1 MPGIHLGN
9 LIDAEPDGQPAPTAT
24 GDNATGVNDED
35 GVRFTSPLHL
45 GQTARL
51 EVIAS
56 TNGQLSAWIDFNHE
70 GGWAQANEQVLAS
83 VALQP
88 GTNLLTLSIPAD
100 AALGH
105 TVARFRFSTTAD
117 LTPTGLALDGEVE
130 DYSVNVAPA
139 ADLVLTQTLLD
150 SQLFDSQLSTLTLH
164 ATNTGPSAAT
174 SVLLTHLLS
183 RRSTYVSAIS
193 SQGNCTHLNGVVTCA
208 LGTLPTGA
216 GISVTLTTTIGQGTN
231 TSATTIRA
239 DEFDPS
245 PADANATS
253 TIIGTRRTPQFAN
266 SDIILMPLPDAG
278 AADPYPAGIIVSGVT
293 GAVHQL
299 TVTLRGLSHD
309 YPDDIDIL
317 LVGPHGQAVILMSDA
332 GFDHP
337 IVDATITFDDLLGQ
351 PLPDSIPAISTGSYR
366 PFNHAPADDSFP
378 APAPAGPYSADLS
391 AFRGTDPNGLWSLYV
406 IDDSL
411 DNGGSDVPG
420 FIADGWSLNMLTAEP
435 LADLGVTVT
444 ASSGLVSIGEAI
456 TYSISITNHGPTA
469 SSALCHYSLPP
480 SLNFISTPQGA
491 CSLLAG
497 VITCDLGEIAPGSSV
512 TFSITTAASI
522 GGGVSNVFTVTGSAL
537 DLFTSN
543 NSAPASLFVRPLVNL
558 ALAASA
564 PASPFLLLQPSLYFV
579 SLTNHGPNVATG
591 VWLTNLLPSGATYLS
606 SSTSQG
612 SCSAIGQTVVCSL
625 GVVPVGASPSL
636 VVRFAPGS
644 LGLNRAFS
652 QVASEEEDSSPGDNS
667 RVSLFTVEPACDLAI
682 SSAATGA
689 TVPLNGDYVVTL
701 SVTNLGPLAVD
712 AALTDTLPATTSFV
726 SAFTTRG
733 ACTNAGNL
741 VRCDFLNLAPGEGA
755 SVILRARATALGAL
769 TNVATVTGSLPDVD
783 LANNGATHLAMVV
796 PNSNLALGISD
807 RPNPVW
813 LGENLTYLI
822 AVTNLGPSAAANV
835 VLTNQLPAGIAF
847 VSANATQGSCSR
859 LGDVVR
865 CELGAMAVNATLTV
879 SITARPPQAGF
890 ITNSALVFA
899 STDVEGSDNG
909 AAKVTRVISGN
920 VNLANSTALSIPF
933 LGLAN
938 PYPSTITVSGLSSAI
953 FRLRVSLLNL
963 SHTFA
968 DDLDVLLVGPDG
980 RACWLM
986 SDAGGEFAL
995 SNVSLTFDDAATNA
1009 LGDSSPN
1016 SSGTVR
1022 PANFGTEAESFAAP
1036 APAGPYATNLSIF
1049 HGSDPNGTWSLYI
1062 MDDAEKDSGALAGG
1076 WRLTISAFEPL
1087 ADLAVAQVAAPN
1099 PVGTGSN
1106 VVFTCTVSNL
1116 GPSIASGVRLTHSFP
1131 AGLVVTG
1138 FTNAHGACT
1147 SAGGRLVCDMGS
1159 LVPGGSGA
1167 LSVWATAL
1175 VPGTF
1180 TNVAGVAFDGVDL
1193 RLTNNAAAV
1202 AVTFVLPPVI
1212 TLQPVSQ
1219 TVALGG
1225 SVQFAA
1231 AASGAAPLAFQWHF
1245 NGVPVAGGGGQGSE
1259 FGIQN
1264 VQLAQAGSYRVRV
1277 SNAVGAAWS
1286 EPALLLIPGPPSLS
1300 FLPNLALDED
1310 SNSGPIS
1317 FTVQDFD
1324 TPAASLVLSAASS
1337 NLQLVPAAGL
1347 SFGGEGQNRTVRIA
1361 PAANASGSTTITVW
1375 VRDTTGAATTNVF
1388 TVVVRPVLDPIV
1400 VLMQP
1405 RHRLSVTGATVVLSV
1420 SAGSDLPV
1428 AFQWFFQGGQGA
1440 EVRVQGTEVSGQ
1452 SSGGRGQGSEFRVQ
1466 NIQSTNAGEYRVQL
1480 SSADTNVWSAT
1491 ARVVVTNSLPVPNIV
1506 SISQQGAQASVT
1518 FSTVVGLTYRLE
1530 FKRFLEDTAWS
1541 ALGSIEGTGRSEI
1554 LTDPAAGGA
1563 ARFYRVR
1570 AE

>member
-1 MPGIHLGN
+1 M
-9 LIDAEPDGQPAPTAT
+9 
-24 GDNATGVNDED
+24 
-35 GVRFTSPLHL
+35 
-45 GQTARL
+45 
-51 EVIAS
+51 
-56 TNGQLSAWIDFNHE
+56 
-70 GGWAQANEQVLAS
+70 
-83 VALQP
+83 
-88 GTNLLTLSIPAD
+88 
-100 AALGH
+100 
-105 TVARFRFSTTAD
+105 
-117 LTPTGLALDGEVE
+117 
-130 DYSVNVAPA
+130 
-139 ADLVLTQTLLD
+139 
-150 SQLFDSQLSTLTLH
+150 
-164 ATNTGPSAAT
+164 
-174 SVLLTHLLS
+174 
-183 RRSTYVSAIS
+183 
-193 SQGNCTHLNGVVTCA
+193 
-208 LGTLPTGA
+208 
-216 GISVTLTTTIGQGTN
+216 
-231 TSATTIRA
+231 
-239 DEFDPS
+239 
-245 PADANATS
+245 
-253 TIIGTRRTPQFAN
+253 
-266 SDIILMPLPDAG
+266 
-278 AADPYPAGIIVSGVT
+278 
-293 GAVHQL
+293 
-299 TVTLRGLSHD
+299 
-309 YPDDIDIL
+309 
-317 LVGPHGQAVILMSDA
+317 
-332 GFDHP
+332 
-337 IVDATITFDDLLGQ
+337 
-351 PLPDSIPAISTGSYR
+351 
-366 PFNHAPADDSFP
+366 
-378 APAPAGPYSADLS
+378 
-391 AFRGTDPNGLWSLYV
+391 
-406 IDDSL
+406 
-411 DNGGSDVPG
+411 
-420 FIADGWSLNMLTAEP
+420 
-435 LADLGVTVT
+435 
-444 ASSGLVSIGEAI
+444 
-456 TYSISITNHGPTA
+456 
-469 SSALCHYSLPP
+469 
-480 SLNFISTPQGA
+480 
-491 CSLLAG
+491 
-497 VITCDLGEIAPGSSV
+497 
-512 TFSITTAASI
+512 
-522 GGGVSNVFTVTGSAL
+522 
-537 DLFTSN
+537 
-543 NSAPASLFVRPLVNL
+543 
-558 ALAASA
+558 
-564 PASPFLLLQPSLYFV
+564 
-579 SLTNHGPNVATG
+579 
-591 VWLTNLLPSGATYLS
+591 
-606 SSTSQG
+606 
-612 SCSAIGQTVVCSL
+612 
-625 GVVPVGASPSL
+625 
-636 VVRFAPGS
+636 
-644 LGLNRAFS
+644 
-652 QVASEEEDSSPGDNS
+652 
-667 RVSLFTVEPACDLAI
+667 
-682 SSAATGA
+682 
-689 TVPLNGDYVVTL
+689 
-701 SVTNLGPLAVD
+701 
-712 AALTDTLPATTSFV
+712 
-726 SAFTTRG
+726 
-733 ACTNAGNL
+733 
-741 VRCDFLNLAPGEGA
+741 
-755 SVILRARATALGAL
+755 
-769 TNVATVTGSLPDVD
+769 
-783 LANNGATHLAMVV
+783 
-796 PNSNLALGISD
+796 
-807 RPNPVW
+807 
-813 LGENLTYLI
+813 
-822 AVTNLGPSAAANV
+822 
-835 VLTNQLPAGIAF
+835 
-847 VSANATQGSCSR
+847 
-859 LGDVVR
+859 
-865 CELGAMAVNATLTV
+865 
-879 SITARPPQAGF
+879 
-890 ITNSALVFA
+890 
-899 STDVEGSDNG
+899 
-909 AAKVTRVISGN
+909 
-920 VNLANSTALSIPF
+920 NLANSTALSIPF

-938 PYPSTITVSGLSSAI
+938 PYPQTITVSGLSSAI

-980 RACWLM
+980 RACWLL

-1009 LGDSSPN
+1009 LGDSSPI
-1016 SSGTVR
+1016 SSATVR
-1022 PANFGTEAESFAAP
+1022 PANFGSEAEAFAAP

-1049 HGSDPNGTWSLYI
+1049 NGSDPNGTWSLYI

-1180 TNVAGVAFDGVDL
+1180 TNVAMVAFDGVDL

-1337 NLQLVPAAGL
+1337 NLELVPTAGL
-1347 SFGGEGQNRTVRIA
+1347 SFGGAGQNRTVRIA

-1440 EVRVQGTEVSGQ
+1440 EVRVQGSEVSGQ
-1452 SSGGRGQGSEFRVQ
+1452 SSGGRQGSEFRVQ

-1530 FKRFLEDTAWS
+1530 FKRFLEDAAWS
-1541 ALGSIEGTGRSEI
+1541 ALGSIEGTGRSEV